1 MLWVLWDNWVTLGVQ
16 LMSKPVLLLH
26 VYCKKK
32 KTNKESKD
40 RNYTAKHIKIFVKN
54 LSNSCFHFYTKL
66 KLMTARID
74 TWNLM
79 LYHSKTKK
87 NKNTNPSPTLTWRQV
102 QALLPPHAL
111 LFFTAFPHSLTFTI
125 NLLPFLCALSPSRWL
140 LLGDCQADSSFLVMQ
155 TQTVQLTCFCISKL
169 CTVLYLESYY
179 VLEKIPL

>member
-1 MLWVLWDNWVTLGVQ
+1 MSIAKKRRQIRNPKIAITL
-16 LMSKPVLLLH
+16 
-26 VYCKKK
+26 
-32 KTNKESKD
+32 
-40 RNYTAKHIKIFVKN
+40 RNILKYFLKIC
-54 LSNSCFHFYTKL
+54 LTRFHFYTKL

-155 TQTVQLTCFCISKL
+155 TQTVQLTFFCISKL